1 MKLVLTI
8 LILGIVCACQVQ
20 SCTPEDTEK
29 CKNEWFK
36 AAAACSVRK
45 NPKKLN
51 FVKFRITRIS
61 NLANSRNLDEEE
73 DTM

>member
-1 MKLVLTI
+1 MKLVLII
-8 LILGIVCACQVQ
+8 LILGFACTCQAC
-20 SCTPEDTEK
+20 SPEDTQK

-51 FVKFRITRIS
+51 FIKFRITRIS

>member
-1 MKLVLTI
+1 MKIVLTI

-36 AAAACSVRK
+36 AAGACSVRK
-45 NPKKLN
+45 KSKILIIDN
-51 FVKFRITRIS
+51 
-61 NLANSRNLDEEE
+61 
-73 DTM
+73 